1 MFVKRGIFIIGLTV
15 TFMPIGTV
23 FSGENENYGISHQM
37 TANGKATKRK
47 KIFEEDREQKRVNE
61 NEEEHLVGNEEE
73 PVENDMDVA
82 ENEEEQLR
90 TFPDLLSGT
99 ETAGQVVTVESHRIE
114 CLLPNGGQNTPIFA
128 DASCYIVIQQRE
140 PGVDGLHHTR
150 IKMTLDY

>member
-61 NEEEHLVGNEEE
+61 NEEEQ
-73 PVENDMDVA
+73 VENNIDVA

-114 CLLPNGGQNTPIFA
+114 CLLPNGGQNTPIFE
-128 DASCYIVIQQRE
+128 DASCYIVIQHRE
-140 PGVDGLHHTR
+140 PGVDGLHHSR
-150 IKMTLDY
+150 IKMTLDYQ